1 MNPIV
6 DVPTVSLS
14 SESITRF
21 AEANADVVIASH
33 TMQFYE
39 NYTMESISNLISFV
53 KEESL
58 TDPHWR
64 LAEHI
69 AARKANSLRI
79 DETPEIAAAYTFGDA
94 VRAGDVLAADG
105 NAAPV
110 RVPLDGVAAANRHA
124 MRSAGAAARKAAA
137 LLAGNSSSF
146 SSETDTT
153 DSDSDSS
160 GSDDCSYVGSL
171 SSAGA
176 ECAGQWAAAEP
187 TNAFAV
193 LNLLT
198 PIECEYVIASAE
210 PHMKPLD
217 KLYAKRTRL
226 ADRAMLRSPI
236 VAQQLYRRLL
246 PFIAK
251 EDYVGRTPL
260 CFGHDGVWAPLGLN
274 ECLKVFR
281 YTKGGMFVPHRDGP
295 WVPRGDQCSMY
306 TVILYLND
314 DFVGGSTV
322 LAGSDEHC
330 GPQGIRTY
338 DWAGYEGD
346 AMVRM
351 VPIQG
356 AALLFNHDCWHAAH
370 PIESGVKWILRTE
383 LVFQRIHSFYVDK
396 DAFGTDETYRA
407 ARALYDASLA
417 ASEAGDR
424 DTFFTS
430 YQEVVKMQRAAMLS
444 EAARRGGR
452 LLSSLGFEELSNILS
467 FLPVEAVVRC
477 VMPLN
482 RNTYAAV
489 AQAPLWQELWE
500 AEVARSGVPLPS
512 AVGALGTLEAAV
524 LAPLAAGRAAV
535 EGLGAPFGQPFLPA
549 EFSVCPHSDYFG
561 LYRQRVHM
569 RCAFAPAAVLLLG
582 GGAVVVS
589 QVPRA
594 RRSGFARR
602 CIDSRRAR
610 LVRISAMASQSG
622 AIKEKGFELLRA
634 DRYFGGLHSGAP
646 YHMNMPSGEAMITSD
661 NPDYLYEP
669 ALLVCPR
676 TGAVEWSVLT
686 SALETELEVA
696 DTPLIVVSHPAWA
709 WSRAASTEEEGGG
722 PTNSNTSAKSVFEAN
737 CRAAADALF
746 VLAAAPAVGFY
757 HPALCAALGYEASG
771 LHRSGPHADRSML
784 TFALNS
790 GGQRFLK
797 DDSVIS
803 GGGGGGGGLPPP
815 PNLYYIYTVDM
826 KAWAI
831 VAPADGSP
839 SLAVDV
845 SGADVVL
852 TDSSEPFDTQLETKK
867 ASSHQQHVLD
877 LTEVLAMGTRAL
889 AACPSLLGH
898 LSFRV
903 PSY

>member
-1 MNPIV
+1 MQMCEHQSYSEIIPNTIRQSASPLPLSIFMSLNPIA
-6 DVPTVSLS
+6 DVPDFSLAAPTVAA
-14 SESITRF
+14 F
-21 AEANADVVIASH
+21 AEALKDVCIESHAPAKDYKGNVETNITRMLAAPAGFTHRTAPTLVKGIEALKAGPMYERRAREEGVGVAGLGLTREKKKPPLSMTYGEVAAGAHGIDRIVAAGPSRTTLDSIVTPDMFASR
-33 TMQFYE
+33 F
-39 NYTMESISNLISFV
+39 
-53 KEESL
+53 
-58 TDPHWR
+58 
-64 LAEHI
+64 
-69 AARKANSLRI
+69 
-79 DETPEIAAAYTFGDA
+79 A
-94 VRAGDVLAADG
+94 VREGGEFVED
-105 NAAPV
+105 
-110 RVPLDGVAAANRHA
+110 
-124 MRSAGAAARKAAA
+124 
-137 LLAGNSSSF
+137 NS
-146 SSETDTT
+146 
-153 DSDSDSS
+153 
-160 GSDDCSYVGSL
+160 
-171 SSAGA
+171 
-176 ECAGQWAAAEP
+176 
-187 TNAFAV
+187 NAFLV
-193 LNLLT
+193 HNLLT
-198 PIECEYVIASAE
+198 PIECEYIIATAE

-217 KLYAKRTRL
+217 KLYAQRTRL
-226 ADRAMLRSPI
+226 ADRAMLRGPT
-236 VAQQLYRRLL
+236 VAQQLCRRLM
-246 PFIAK
+246 PFITK

-281 YTKGGMFVPHRDGP
+281 YERGGMFVPHRDGP
-295 WVPRGDQCSMY
+295 WVPRPDQCSMY
-306 TVILYLND
+306 TVVIYLND
-314 DFVGGSTV
+314 DFVGGQTV
-322 LAGSDEHC
+322 LSGSHDYC
-330 GPQGIRTY
+330 GPQGCRTN
-338 DWAGYEGD
+338 DWSRSSGMMHA
-346 AMVRM
+346 

-356 AALLFNHDCWHAAH
+356 TALVLNHDCWHAAH
-370 PIESGVKWILRTE
+370 PIDLGVKWILRTE
-383 LVFQRIHSFYVDK
+383 LIFQRVHSFYVDK

-430 YQEVVKMQRAAMLS
+430 YQEVVKMQRTAMLS
-444 EAARRGGR
+444 EAARRDDR

-512 AVGALGTLEAAV
+512 AVGGTLEAAV
-524 LAPLAAGRAAV
+524 LAPLAAGRVAV
-535 EGLGAPFGQPFLPA
+535 EGLGAPFGQPFLPT

-561 LYRQRVHM
+561 LYRLR
-569 RCAFAPAAVLLLG
+569 RAFAPAAVLLLG

-602 CIDSRRAR
+602 CTDSRRAR
-610 LVRISAMASQSG
+610 LVRISAMAPQSG
-622 AIKEKGFELLRA
+622 AKKEKGFELLRA

-696 DTPLIVVSHPAWA
+696 DTPLIVVPHPAWA
-709 WSRAASTEEEGGG
+709 WSRAASTEEGGST
-722 PTNSNTSAKSVFEAN
+722 TNSNTTARSVFEAN

-746 VLAAAPAVGFY
+746 GLAAAPGVGFY

-784 TFALNS
+784 TFALIS

-803 GGGGGGGGLPPP
+803 EGGGGGGASPPP

-826 KAWAI
+826 TAWTI

-845 SGADVVL
+845 SCADVVL
-852 TDSSEPFDTQLETKK
+852 TDSSEPFDTQLTTKK
-867 ASSHQQHVLD
+867 ASSHQQHMLE